1 MDQAG
6 TGSVIDHPQ
15 RPLPGPVQFS
25 SKVPPLEVFVK
36 TLRIIVVVS
45 LGLIAVLWWALM
57 PPRRP
62 VVIGGQP
69 PPPQCA
75 GGSYAD
81 GGRCVCPVG
90 AEWTGSMCGP
100 GAPQPDTRHVTTVD
114 LRHRR

>member
-1 MDQAG
+1 
-6 TGSVIDHPQ
+6 V
-15 RPLPGPVQFS
+15 
-25 SKVPPLEVFVK
+25 EVAVK

-45 LGLIAVLWWALM
+45 LGLIGVLWWAVM
-57 PPRRP
+57 PPRHIAVKATP
-62 VVIGGQP
+62 MA
-69 PPPQCA
+69 PQCA

-90 AEWTGSMCGP
+90 ADWDGRACGP